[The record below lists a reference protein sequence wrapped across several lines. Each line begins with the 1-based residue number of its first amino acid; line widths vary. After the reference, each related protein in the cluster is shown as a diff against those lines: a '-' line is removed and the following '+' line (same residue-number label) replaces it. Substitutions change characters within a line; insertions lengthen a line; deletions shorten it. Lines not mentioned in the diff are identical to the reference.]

1 VLDGELDPLVQS
13 AVDADEAARMA
24 AVAQDSSAS

>member
-1 VLDGELDPLVQS
+1 VQS

-24 AVAQDSSAS
+24 AVAEASPGSGR